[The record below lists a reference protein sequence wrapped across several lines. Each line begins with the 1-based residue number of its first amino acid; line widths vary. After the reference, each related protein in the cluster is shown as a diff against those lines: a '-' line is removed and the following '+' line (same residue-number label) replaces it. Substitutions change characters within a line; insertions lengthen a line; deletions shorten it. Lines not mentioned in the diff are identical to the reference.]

1 MYPVLMAG
9 GVGTRFW
16 PLSTPKHP
24 KQFLPLVHVKKSM
37 FQLTLENLL
46 SWDKITKQNIWVV
59 TNQNFKTLVQRQAPY
74 LNRAQCLLEPMM
86 RNTAPCIGWAAQN
99 IFEKDSEATMVVVPA
114 DNWISDRKKFI
125 RDLKSAVRFVEQNP
139 SALVTFGTVPAY
151 PATGYGYIEIGER
164 EKAELFRV
172 KQFTEKPN
180 LKRAQQMLKT
190 KRYLWNGG
198 MFVWKAKTI
207 LQELKKYEP
216 SIFEGLQNLTS
227 KNLNSVYKKMPAI
240 SIDYAVM
247 ERSKNVTVQKAS
259 FQWTD
264 IGSWE
269 GLSSLRKSRAQH
281 WIQLNSKNCFVD
293 VPHKTVATVGVSDL
307 IVVDSPHGLLICHK
321 KDTQRVKEI
330 SKFLRSGF

>member
-1 MYPVLMAG
+1 MIYPVLMAG

-16 PLSTPKHP
+16 PLSTPARP
-24 KQFLPLVHVKKSM
+24 KQFLPLIHPTKSM

-46 SWDKITKQNIWVV
+46 SWDRVNKQNIWVV
-59 TNQNFKTLVQRQAPY
+59 THQNFKSLVQKQASY
-74 LNRAQCLLEPMM
+74 LNASQCLLEPLM
-86 RNTAPCIGWAAQN
+86 RNTAPCIGWAAKK
-99 IFEKDSEATMVVVPA
+99 ILEKDSEAIMVVLPA
-114 DNWISDRKKFI
+114 DNWIDDKKKLVQ
-125 RDLKSAVRFVEQNP
+125 DLKTAVRFVEQNP
-139 SALVTFGTVPAY
+139 LALVTFGTSPTY
-151 PATGYGYIEIGER
+151 PATGYGYIEMGEGAG
-164 EKAELFRV
+164 KNLYRV

-180 LKRAQQMLKT
+180 LKQAQRMIKT

-207 LQELKKYEP
+207 LQEFKKYEP
-216 SIFEGLQNLTS
+216 SIFKGLQKLGT
-227 KNLNSVYKKMPAI
+227 KNLNSVYKKFPTI

-247 ERSKNVTVQKAS
+247 ERSKSVTVQKAS

-269 GLSSLRKSRAQH
+269 GLSGLRDSRAQH
-281 WIQLNSKNCFVD
+281 WIQLDSKNCFVD

-307 IVVDSPHGLLICHK
+307 IVVDTPHGLLICHK

-330 SKFLRSGF
+330 SKFL